1 MSEQE
6 VQPIMITIEG
16 SEYDINAQSD
26 AAKEHFIEVSNLR
39 QEITELQN
47 NIAAATRR
55 AQSLQIALGF
65 RENAL
70 KESITLVEGS
80 KDVPAQG

>member
-6 VQPIMITIEG
+6 VQPIIVTIEG
-16 SEYDINAQSD
+16 AEYDMNAQSD
-26 AAKEHFIEVSNLR
+26 VSKEHFIEVNNLR

-70 KESITLVEGS
+70 KESIALVEDS

>member
-1 MSEQE
+1 M
-6 VQPIMITIEG
+6 QPIIVTIEG
-16 SEYDINAQSD
+16 AEYDINEQSN
-26 AAKEHFIEVSNLR
+26 AAKEHFIEANNLR

-55 AQSLQIALGF
+55 AQSLQVALSF

-70 KESITLVEGS
+70 KESIAVVA
-80 KDVPAQG
+80 DVDADKQAIQ